1 MQGIMLEARFAAL
14 SGERVAMTIIQ
25 AEAPPLQMDE
35 SGTIRVGGTRVT
47 LETIVELYKDG
58 HTADELRDAF
68 PTVSLADIHT
78 VIGYYLR
85 HRREVDAYLEGQQRE
100 GVEIRR
106 KLEAQPGNAEL
117 RQRLQAI
124 KRSREDGRG
133 ASAPGG

>member
-1 MQGIMLEARFAAL
+1 
-14 SGERVAMTIIQ
+14 MTIIQ
-25 AEAPPLQMDE
+25 AEVPPLQMDE
-35 SGTIRVGGTRVT
+35 SGTVRVGGTRVT
-47 LETIVELYKDG
+47 LETIAELYNDG
-58 HTADELRDAF
+58 RTADELRDAF

-85 HRREVDAYLEGQQRE
+85 HRREVDTYLERQQRA
-100 GVEIRR
+100 GIEIRR